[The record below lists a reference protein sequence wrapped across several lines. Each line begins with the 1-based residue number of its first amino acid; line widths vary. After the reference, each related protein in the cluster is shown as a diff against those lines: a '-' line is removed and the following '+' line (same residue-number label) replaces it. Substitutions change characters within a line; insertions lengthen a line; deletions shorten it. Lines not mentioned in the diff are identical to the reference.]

1 MSTQQPHEPDPYEEV
16 LVSPRYLAGLGVSGE
31 ASFAPV
37 AHWPR
42 HDLGDSPCQLLVTS
56 PDHRIRIGWFG
67 DDWDIWKITASAK
80 SIGAPRWTA
89 SFNHLTAPEIVAGL
103 TAALARDYAET
114 DAHQDDA
121 RFLEPP
127 SMYWRDAFQPL
138 LDAGWRRG
146 VGEIGVIEIIAPD
159 GQAGAMIDRRFIG
172 EDEDAVTLWSGPP
185 GWGTRAEA
193 VFTAL
198 TPSHLIAATAAAMTI
213 TAPVARERHML
224 NEDLKHLVTIT
235 PVTSRAPRP
244 QAAPTP
250 LDVRRTA
257 VTEAVNRAARAPRSA
272 ADLRVMAA
280 RSRTAGAVQ
289 NRPYTSVPNSA
300 AAPPMSAPPL
310 RHPR

>member
-1 MSTQQPHEPDPYEEV
+1 MNAPQSHEPDPHEEV
-16 LVSPRYLAGLGVSGE
+16 LVSPRYLAGMGENGE

-42 HDLGDSPCQLLVTS
+42 HNLGDSPCQLLVTS
-56 PDHRIRIGWFG
+56 PDHRIRIGWHG
-67 DDWDIWKITASAK
+67 DEWDIWKITASPE

-103 TAALARDYAET
+103 TAALARDYAESGT
-114 DAHQDDA
+114 HDDEA
-121 RFLEPP
+121 RFLERP
-127 SMYWRDAFQPL
+127 SMYWRDALQPL
-138 LDAGWRRG
+138 IDAGWRRG
-146 VGEIGVIEIIAPD
+146 VGELGVVEIIAPD
-159 GQAGAMIDRRFIG
+159 GQAGARLDRRFIG

-193 VFTAL
+193 TFTSG

-213 TAPVARERHML
+213 TAPVVRERHML
-224 NEDLKHLVTIT
+224 NTDLQHLITIT
-235 PVTSRAPRP
+235 PITPPAPRP
-244 QAAPTP
+244 PRAPTP

-280 RSRTAGAVQ
+280 RSRTTGTAQ
-289 NRPYTSVPNSA
+289 NLPYNPIPA
-300 AAPPMSAPPL
+300 AALPTRSPTA

>member
-1 MSTQQPHEPDPYEEV
+1 MGEN
-16 LVSPRYLAGLGVSGE
+16 GE

-67 DDWDIWKITASAK
+67 DDWDIWKITASPE

-89 SFNHLTAPEIVAGL
+89 SFNHLVAPEIVAGL
-103 TAALARDYAET
+103 TAALARDYAESDT
-114 DAHQDDA
+114 HEDDA
-121 RFLEPP
+121 RFLERP
-127 SMYWRDAFQPL
+127 SMYWRDALQPL

-146 VGEIGVIEIIAPD
+146 VGELGVVEIIAPD
-159 GQAGAMIDRRFIG
+159 EQAGAMLDRRFIG
-172 EDEDAVTLWSGPP
+172 KDEDAVTFWSGPP

-193 VFTAL
+193 VFTAG

-213 TAPVARERHML
+213 TAPVVRERHML
-224 NEDLKHLVTIT
+224 NEGLKNLVTIT
-235 PVTSRAPRP
+235 PVTPRAPRP
-244 QAAPTP
+244 HAAPTP

-280 RSRTAGAVQ
+280 HSRTTGTVQ
-289 NRPYTSVPNSA
+289 NRPYTPVPTAAAAAA
-300 AAPPMSAPPL
+300 AAPPMSAPPV

>member
-1 MSTQQPHEPDPYEEV
+1 M

-67 DDWDIWKITASAK
+67 DDWDIWRFTASPE
-80 SIGAPRWTA
+80 SIGAPRWAA

-103 TAALARDYAET
+103 TAALARDYAESDT
-114 DAHQDDA
+114 HEDDA
-121 RFLEPP
+121 RFLERP
-127 SMYWRDAFQPL
+127 SMYWRSALQPL
-138 LDAGWRRG
+138 LDAGWRQGGAEPG
-146 VGEIGVIEIIAPD
+146 VVKIIAPD
-159 GQAGAMIDRRFIG
+159 GQAGARLDRRYISG
-172 EDEDAVTLWSGPP
+172 NEKTVTLWSGPP

-193 VFTAL
+193 VFTAG

-213 TAPVARERHML
+213 TAPVVRERHML
-224 NEDLKHLVTIT
+224 NDDLKHLVTIT
-235 PVTSRAPRP
+235 PVTPRTPRP
-244 QAAPTP
+244 HAAPTP

-257 VTEAVNRAARAPRSA
+257 VTEAVKRAARTPRSA
-272 ADLRVMAA
+272 ADLRATAA
-280 RSRTAGAVQ
+280 RSRTAGTPRT
-289 NRPYTSVPNSA
+289 RPHTPVPTA
-300 AAPPMSAPPL
+300 AAPPASPPTA